1 MLTIRQLL
9 PHYADLAIHE
19 SSPAPRGVSRLL
31 ATEVPGYV
39 ATQFFPGV
47 ALGSIHN
54 GIRCEDLERQ
64 TFPAESFDLVVTQD
78 VMEHVFHPEKA
89 YNEIYRTLRPGG
101 YHIHTTPIYKSNV
114 ATQQKARLKSDGSI
128 EYLADPEFHGNPI
141 SGEGSLV
148 TFHYGYDLADLIAE
162 WTSFDVEIK
171 RFSDRT
177 HGVIAE
183 FTEVVICSKPPRAVS
198 TAVRS
203 CATEVTELR
212 SRVAALE
219 ASTSW
224 RVTRPFRAL
233 ARLVD
238 GPGSAAC

>member
-1 MLTIRQLL
+1 
-9 PHYADLAIHE
+9 
-19 SSPAPRGVSRLL
+19 
-31 ATEVPGYV
+31 VPGYV

-114 ATQQKARLKSDGSI
+114 ATQQKAKLKSNGSI
-128 EYLADPEFHGNPI
+128 EYLADPEYHGNPI
-141 SGEGSLV
+141 SGEGALV
-148 TFHYGYDLADLIAE
+148 TFHYGYDLADLIVK

-183 FTEVVICSKPPRAVS
+183 FTEVIICSKPPRAVS
-198 TAVRS
+198 TA
-203 CATEVTELR
+203 ATEVAELR

-224 RVTRPFRAL
+224 RVTRPLRAI
-233 ARLVD
+233 ARLV
-238 GPGSAAC
+238 GAPRSALGRLRLHRLRG